1 MNFEEII
8 VLLLIN
14 NIYIFYI
21 SETNKLMVIVSP
33 DRRISYLS
41 TGNKFTICLTGK
53 KKRKK
58 VRASISLWHGS
69 LRELIHINIAAIL
82 ESIALNLGRGSY
94 ANSLTND
101 YKTEDS

>member
-1 MNFEEII
+1 
-8 VLLLIN
+8 
-14 NIYIFYI
+14 
-21 SETNKLMVIVSP
+21 MVIVSP

-41 TGNKFTICLTGK
+41 TSNKFTICLTK
-53 KKRKK
+53 KKKI
-58 VRASISLWHGS
+58 RASISLWHGS

-94 ANSLTND
+94 ANNLTND

>member
-1 MNFEEII
+1 
-8 VLLLIN
+8 
-14 NIYIFYI
+14 
-21 SETNKLMVIVSP
+21 MVIVSP

-41 TGNKFTICLTGK
+41 TSNKFTIYLTK
-53 KKRKK
+53 KKKI
-58 VRASISLWHGS
+58 RASISLWHGS

-94 ANSLTND
+94 ANTLTND

>member
-1 MNFEEII
+1 MA
-8 VLLLIN
+8 
-14 NIYIFYI
+14 
-21 SETNKLMVIVSP
+21 IVSP

-41 TGNKFTICLTGK
+41 TSNKFTICLTK
-53 KKRKK
+53 KKI
-58 VRASISLWHGS
+58 RASISLWHGS
-69 LRELIHINIAAIL
+69 LRESIHINIAAIL

>member
-1 MNFEEII
+1 
-8 VLLLIN
+8 
-14 NIYIFYI
+14 
-21 SETNKLMVIVSP
+21 MVIVSP

-41 TGNKFTICLTGK
+41 TSNKFTICLTK
-53 KKRKK
+53 KKI
-58 VRASISLWHGS
+58 RASISLWHGS

>member
-1 MNFEEII
+1 
-8 VLLLIN
+8 
-14 NIYIFYI
+14 
-21 SETNKLMVIVSP
+21 MVIVSP

-41 TGNKFTICLTGK
+41 TSNKFTICLTK
-53 KKRKK
+53 KKI
-58 VRASISLWHGS
+58 RASISLWHGS
-69 LRELIHINIAAIL
+69 LRESIHINIAAIL